1 MTFLADTKKKL
12 AKNLGSW
19 HLRSWPYC
27 TIVTG
32 LFGLFLHHPIA
43 VIAPFLSHVL
53 LLKQAFSW
61 GACRAVLFPHA
72 SAAARAWSLKFVFF
86 NSSYAQTKN
95 DVYLYY
101 FNHRST
107 QSPWP
112 KWMGV
117 LHGDEINY
125 VFGEPLNK
133 THFQYTPEE
142 VRKIQIWM
150 SRIKPI
156 NSLSK
161 YGMHLSYRSV
171 LSKWELPSCSLLSD
185 YSEIQNWYCGCP
197 KKIRLCFNAS
207 LRWHGF
213 KNLMSF

>member
-1 MTFLADTKKKL
+1 MIQITVQSCIGEQNGGYHVKEHKKL
-12 AKNLGSW
+12 TQKQVSK
-19 HLRSWPYC
+19 
-27 TIVTG
+27 VT
-32 LFGLFLHHPIA
+32 LHF
-43 VIAPFLSHVL
+43 V
-53 LLKQAFSW
+53 
-61 GACRAVLFPHA
+61 G
-72 SAAARAWSLKFVFF
+72 AWSLKLFFF

-142 VRKIQIWM
+142 VRK
-150 SRIKPI
+150 
-156 NSLSK
+156 NSNMDVSNKANFLSEH
-161 YGMHLSYRSV
+161 GMHLSYR
-171 LSKWELPSCSLLSD
+171 LK
-185 YSEIQNWYCGCP
+185 
-197 KKIRLCFNAS
+197 
-207 LRWHGF
+207 
-213 KNLMSF
+213 

>member
-1 MTFLADTKKKL
+1 MAVLYNCNWTFWPFFTPPYCSHSPISESCLTFKA
-12 AKNLGSW
+12 SFF
-19 HLRSWPYC
+19 LRS
-27 TIVTG
+27 VSFRHDS
-32 LFGLFLHHPIA
+32 LS
-43 VIAPFLSHVL
+43 AP
-53 LLKQAFSW
+53 
-61 GACRAVLFPHA
+61 A
-72 SAAARAWSLKFVFF
+72 SAAARAWSLKFGWFFF

-142 VRKIQIWM
+142 VRKIQLYGWM
-150 SRIKPI
+150 FRIKPI
-156 NSLSK
+156 FSREDSK
-161 YGMHLSYRSV
+161 VETR
-171 LSKWELPSCSLLSD
+171 
-185 YSEIQNWYCGCP
+185 
-197 KKIRLCFNAS
+197 
-207 LRWHGF
+207 
-213 KNLMSF
+213 